1 MRATIGR
8 SRFGRVAAASIAVA
22 LLVSACSGGDDDDE
36 PSDDSTADEPSDDGD
51 DDGSDDDADDGDD
64 GDDGDAPELDGD
76 GLTIGFIQPE
86 IGLFDLLGAA
96 QAGGL
101 ALAADDIAA
110 GGGVLGGELTIVAE
124 RPTPE
129 VGVTAVFESM
139 VADTSPLIVGPA
151 TSADARAII
160 PLLADNDAV
169 VCGASTTSPGLTT
182 LEGADG
188 RFVRTTFDDN
198 IVAIHTFDRVREYTA
213 DVIGRQPKVTIVS
226 RGDEYGDGLSNTL
239 AGLLGLVGTEVSVQ
253 RYDPANLVGLEQV
266 GEAAAATTADLYVII
281 ALEEGPLL
289 TGRMQQA
296 GITPDTMLGL
306 DGLATPRLGEKGA
319 PTEPETLDGVTVIGA
334 TGPIDFL
341 TRLLGQE
348 AAEGEVLYGAQA
360 YDCAIAMALA
370 VEAAGGTDPAEVS
383 AALRTVTGG
392 DGTICT
398 TYADCK
404 ALLDDGIDIDYA
416 GPSGPIDL
424 TEEGEPGGGRFL
436 TARSTTGTLT
446 VVADLTIALEELR
459 DRVAPRLVG
468 FIADIQ
474 TALTEL
480 GYYSGPIDGQ
490 ENDEFRAAVA
500 AFQTDNGL
508 EATGTLDAATIAAIQ
523 AALGENPI
531 LTATI
536 TEVQQLLTELGY
548 YTGPIDGVFS
558 DELSNAIKAFQTDL
572 GVEPTGILDAAT
584 LQAIYQAGVTAGGGD
599 QPPESTTTTTIGTG
613 TTIPVETTT
622 TTLAPTPTTPDTT
635 TTTAAPATTVPP
647 TTTVPADSILGVLIA
662 DPQFTELVALLDTP
676 GLETVKAQL
685 ADPTFA
691 VTLLAPNNDALPDD
705 IGSAPV
711 DDINRVLEYHVLL
724 DVVDPLASGDF
735 DTALAG
741 TQVTIDADAATV
753 TGDSNTANILNAAV
767 PAGAG
772 IVWELDAV
780 LAPPAP

>member
-1 MRATIGR
+1 MRSTMRR
-8 SRFGRVAAASIAVA
+8 SRFGRAAAAITAMA
-22 LLVSACSGGDDDDE
+22 LLASACSGDDDDGDDDEPTEDSVDE
-36 PSDDSTADEPSDDGD
+36 PSDDDASTDDGD
-51 DDGSDDDADDGDD
+51 
-64 GDDGDAPELDGD
+64 DAPELDGD

-86 IGLFDLLGAA
+86 VGLFDLLGAA

-110 GGGVLGGELTIVAE
+110 GGGVLGGELTIASE

-129 VGVTAVFESM
+129 VGVAAVFKSM

-151 TSADARAII
+151 TSADAREII
-160 PLLADNDAV
+160 PMLADNDAV
-169 VCGASTTSPGLTT
+169 VCGASTTAPGLTT

-239 AGLLGLVGTEVSVQ
+239 AGLLGLVGTVVTVE
-253 RYDPANLVGLEQV
+253 RYDPANLVGLDEV
-266 GEAAAATTADLYVII
+266 GEAAAATAADLYVII

-341 TRLLGQE
+341 TRLLGQQ

-360 YDCAIAMALA
+360 YDCAISMALA
-370 VEAAGGTDPAEVS
+370 VEAAGSTDPAEVS

-404 ALLDDGIDIDYA
+404 ALLDDGIEIDYS
-416 GPSGPIDL
+416 GPSGPIDF

-446 VVADLTIALEELR
+446 VVADLTIALDELR

-490 ENDEFRAAVA
+490 ESDEFREAVA
-500 AFQTDNGL
+500 AFQADNGL
-508 EATGTLDAATIAAIQ
+508 EPTGTLDAATIAAIQ
-523 AALGENPI
+523 AALGDNPL

-536 TEVQQLLTELGY
+536 IEVQQLLTELGY

-558 DELSNAIKAFQTDL
+558 EELSNAIKAFQTDL

-584 LQAIYQAGVTAGGGD
+584 LQAIYQAGVSAGGGD
-599 QPPESTTTTTIGTG
+599 QPPASTTTTTIGTA
-613 TTIPVETTT
+613 TTIPVEPTTT
-622 TTLAPTPTTPDTT
+622 TVAPTTTAAPATT
-635 TTTAAPATTVPP
+635 TTTAAPATT
-647 TTTVPADSILGVLIA
+647 TTTVPVPDDSILGVLIA
-662 DPQFTELVALLDTP
+662 NPQFGELVALLDTP
-676 GLETVKAQL
+676 GLEAVKGQL
-685 ADPTFA
+685 SDPSA
-691 VTLLAPNNDALPDD
+691 AATLFAPNDDALPDD
-705 IGSAPV
+705 AATLPTEDLIDLLSFHV
-711 DDINRVLEYHVLL
+711 VTTVL
-724 DVVDPLASGDF
+724 DPLADGDYA
-735 DTALAG
+735 TALSGEDVTVSG
-741 TQVTIDADAATV
+741 TTVSNADASV
-753 TGDSNTANILNAAV
+753 TADILGDALPTA
-767 PAGAG
+767 AGV
-772 IVWELDAV
+772 VWEIDTL
-780 LAPPAP
+780 LTPPQP